1 LNFLLAILQ
10 AVTGE
15 IGRMNVTPTDDES
28 ATVAATTRENERA
41 ALELEKLRLDV
52 ETARVTKGLE
62 ADKLRLEIRQIE
74 RATGWWHISTFVPL
88 FVGLATLIAGLI
100 LNHTLNYAAD
110 EQHAF
115 ENYTKLTDEFS
126 KGGSAKLGAIV
137 GFRPFLRPWADRS
150 DQTVELLANELL
162 KEQDPT
168 TRRAIV
174 QDLVFAGMP
183 AFNHVRDVNIVTR
196 EKLRKAAIQLMF
208 RYANAD
214 KAHTVPCPSCNVYM
228 VSGEARNAAGRYAPD
243 LPQTVQQVYRD
254 WLSQLVYAELGDWGP
269 VGVNEESSQPW
280 EQARREFDA
289 QAPAFL
295 ASVDVLR
302 ALLWQPGADLKNF
315 DASGIAV
322 FDMDFRDA
330 DLQGI
335 NFSGS
340 IIEGSA
346 NGADLSNADLSNANL
361 RADLSRS
368 VARSTSLCGA
378 NVLYAKLKLSSRA
391 ELPNLIAANWWDIID
406 DLNGSRVPR
415 NTRGLEATFPR
426 GRNEP
431 FAALQPEAK
440 KHLCAKMSFTQGGS
454 AGPDA
459 SFRKFA
465 SPMR

>member
-1 LNFLLAILQ
+1 
-10 AVTGE
+10 
-15 IGRMNVTPTDDES
+15 MNVTPTDGES
-28 ATVAATTRENERA
+28 PPVVKSAQETERA
-41 ALELEKLRLDV
+41 ALELEKLRLEV
-52 ETARVTKGLE
+52 ETARATNRLE
-62 ADKLRLEIRQIE
+62 ADKLRLEIQQIK
-74 RATGWWHISTFVPL
+74 RTTGWWHISTFVPL
-88 FVGLATLIAGLI
+88 FVGLATLFAGLI

-174 QDLVFAGMP
+174 QDLVYAGMP

-196 EKLRKAAIQLMF
+196 EKLRKSAIQLMF
-208 RYANAD
+208 HYANVD
-214 KAHTVPCPSCNVYM
+214 KAHTVACPSCNVYM
-228 VSGEARNAAGRYAPD
+228 VSGEARDAAGQYAPD
-243 LPQTVQQVYRD
+243 LPQSVQQVHRD
-254 WLSQLVYAELGDWGP
+254 CLSQFVYAELGDWGP
-269 VGVNEESSQPW
+269 VGVHEESQHPW
-280 EQARREFDA
+280 QQARREFYA

-302 ALLWQPGADLKNF
+302 ALLWQPGADLRNF

-322 FDMDFRDA
+322 FDMDLRDA

-335 NFSGS
+335 NLSGS
-340 IIEGSA
+340 VVEGSA

-361 RADLSRS
+361 RADLGRS
-368 VARSTSLCGA
+368 ITRSTSLCGA
-378 NVLYAKLKLSSRA
+378 NILYAKLKLSSRA
-391 ELPNLIAANWWDIID
+391 EFPNLTAANWWDIID
-406 DLNGSRVPR
+406 DLTGSRVPK
-415 NTRGLEATFPR
+415 NTRDLEAAFPR
-426 GRNEP
+426 KRSEP
-431 FAALQPEAK
+431 FATLQPDAK
-440 KHLCAKMSFTQGGS
+440 KRLCAETPYTQGGS
-454 AGPDA
+454 AGA
-459 SFRKFA
+459 VESFRKFV